1 MSMPLPL
8 AGVRV
13 LAFSQFGAGPFATLN
28 LADMGAE
35 VIKIEDPTTGGEIS
49 RFVPPH
55 RIDGDSLYF
64 QSWNRGK
71 RSITLNLRKPGARDI
86 LHDLVR
92 VSDAVFNNLRG
103 DEPAKLG
110 LTYSSLGQVNPRIV
124 CCSLNGFGSTGP
136 RAADPGYDYLMQAS
150 TGYMSMTGDPASPP
164 AASGVSFVDHA
175 AGFAAALGLVS
186 SLYAARVSGRGRDVE
201 VSLLN
206 TAYSMLTYLAIWNLN
221 KGFEPKRHPGSA
233 HQTLVPVQTFR
244 TADGHITI
252 FCGKEKF
259 WQSLCQAFG
268 DPELASDSR
277 FDTFERRLSNRA
289 ECVEA
294 VQSHFL
300 KRTTGDWIDQL
311 SGKVPCAPVR
321 SLSDALEAASDDP
334 ETIVEVDHP
343 EFGVLREV
351 NTLVRFAE
359 RNGNRRARAP
369 RLGEHTDIVLRDCL
383 NYSDEKIAELRKQLI
398 L

>member
-28 LADMGAE
+28 LSDLGAE

-110 LTYSSLGQVNPRIV
+110 LTYSSLSQVNPRIV

-175 AGFAAALGLVS
+175 AGFARL
-186 SLYAARVSGRGRDVE
+186 
-201 VSLLN
+201 
-206 TAYSMLTYLAIWNLN
+206 
-221 KGFEPKRHPGSA
+221 
-233 HQTLVPVQTFR
+233 PV
-244 TADGHITI
+244 
-252 FCGKEKF
+252 C
-259 WQSLCQAFG
+259 
-268 DPELASDSR
+268 
-277 FDTFERRLSNRA
+277 
-289 ECVEA
+289 
-294 VQSHFL
+294 
-300 KRTTGDWIDQL
+300 
-311 SGKVPCAPVR
+311 
-321 SLSDALEAASDDP
+321 
-334 ETIVEVDHP
+334 
-343 EFGVLREV
+343 
-351 NTLVRFAE
+351 
-359 RNGNRRARAP
+359 
-369 RLGEHTDIVLRDCL
+369 
-383 NYSDEKIAELRKQLI
+383 DESTS
-398 L
+398 

>member
-1 MSMPLPL
+1 MSAPLPL
-8 AGVRV
+8 TGVRV

-28 LADMGAE
+28 LADMGAD

-55 RIDGDSLYF
+55 RIENDSLYF

-71 RSITLNLRKPGARDI
+71 RSITLNLRKPGAKEV

-110 LTYSSLGQVNPRIV
+110 LTYCSLGKINPKIV

-150 TGYMSMTGDPASPP
+150 TGYMSMTGDPGGPP

-186 SLYAARVSGRGRDVE
+186 ALYAARVSGIGRDVE
-201 VSLLN
+201 ISLLN
-206 TAYSMLTYLAIWNLN
+206 TAYSMLTYLGIWNLN
-221 KGFEPKRHPGSA
+221 RNFEPRRHSGSA

-259 WQSLCQAFG
+259 WQALCEAFE
-268 DPELASDSR
+268 DPQMASDPR
-277 FDTFERRLSNRA
+277 FDTFEHRFSNRS
-289 ECVEA
+289 ECVQA

-300 KRTTGDWIDQL
+300 KRNTAEWIAAL

-321 SLSDALEAASDDP
+321 SLSEAMQAASSEPD
-334 ETIVEVDHP
+334 TIVEVEHP
-343 EFGVLREV
+343 EFGTLREL
-351 NTLVRFAE
+351 NTPRPLAIIPSASSNWSAALMVVR
-359 RNGNRRARAP
+359 
-369 RLGEHTDIVLRDCL
+369 
-383 NYSDEKIAELRKQLI
+383 
-398 L
+398 